1 MRKPI
6 TKCPHCGSDR
16 GMAVRFKATGTD
28 IYSFDG
34 HFQDEEII
42 EYCKENNIRTAMV
55 TMNDSEYLKKSVTY
69 YFLLPMLSIYNP
81 NNNKNFHRI
90 DNRSIFN
97 IFIEILISFYT
108 PQ

>member
-1 MRKPI
+1 MTFERLLKDYLVKKI
-6 TKCPHCGSDR
+6 
-16 GMAVRFKATGTD
+16 
-28 IYSFDG
+28 
-34 HFQDEEII
+34 DEIFFELSNSIGALMKINKEII

>member
-42 EYCKENNIRTAMV
+42 EYC
-55 TMNDSEYLKKSVTY
+55 TY
-69 YFLLPMLSIYNP
+69 
-81 NNNKNFHRI
+81 NKCMTCC
-90 DNRSIFN
+90 DCG
-97 IFIEILISFYT
+97 
-108 PQ
+108 

>member
-42 EYCKENNIRTAMV
+42 ECC
-55 TMNDSEYLKKSVTY
+55 TY
-69 YFLLPMLSIYNP
+69 
-81 NNNKNFHRI
+81 NKCM
-90 DNRSIFN
+90 
-97 IFIEILISFYT
+97 T
-108 PQ
+108 